1 MWPTQV
7 YRFTRMKATVAA
19 LFPTRAG
26 AAAG

>member
-1 MWPTQV
+1 VAYQA

>member
-1 MWPTQV
+1 VAYQV